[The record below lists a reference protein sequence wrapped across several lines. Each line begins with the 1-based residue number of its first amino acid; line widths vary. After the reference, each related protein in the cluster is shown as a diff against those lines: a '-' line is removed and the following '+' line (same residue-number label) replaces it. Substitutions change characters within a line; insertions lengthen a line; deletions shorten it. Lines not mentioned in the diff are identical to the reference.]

1 MEASVAGENIIKET
15 IGSRNSLCEEESFV
29 VMGEAEYESLPTNKL
44 SVHMLAGGA
53 AGIAEHCI
61 VYPVDCVKV
70 ILIVNT
76 AGQIMHCLLRDPT
89 ITASPHVSLSRSR
102 FSVIAITLYMYGVYS
117 YYAI

>member
-1 MEASVAGENIIKET
+1 VTVVVMEASVSGENIIKET
-15 IGSRNSLCEEESFV
+15 ITSANSLSEESFV

-70 ILIVNT
+70 TLI
-76 AGQIMHCLLRDPT
+76 C
-89 ITASPHVSLSRSR
+89 
-102 FSVIAITLYMYGVYS
+102 
-117 YYAI
+117 